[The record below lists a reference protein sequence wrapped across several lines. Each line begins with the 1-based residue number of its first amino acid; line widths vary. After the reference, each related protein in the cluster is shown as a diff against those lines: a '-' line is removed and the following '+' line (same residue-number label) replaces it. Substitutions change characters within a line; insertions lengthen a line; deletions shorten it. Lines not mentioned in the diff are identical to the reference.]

1 MVYQTMMLRERG
13 EGDTGSVRLGPSCS
27 GASAPKVPV
36 GPPIERL
43 KTRHAAS
50 VEENAGRPKQVT
62 FGLPKN
68 LAEAPSYPQRV

>member
-13 EGDTGSVRLGPSCS
+13 EGDTGSVRLRPSCT

-36 GPPIERL
+36 GQLIERL

-50 VEENAGRPKQVT
+50 IEENAGRPKQVT
-62 FGLPKN
+62 FGLPKK
-68 LAEAPSYPQRV
+68 LGEAPSYPQNV